1 MGYRVIYIEKCEY
14 LRLYLD
20 NLKVEIKN
28 DTLLIPVSDIQIL
41 VIDNYQSNLS
51 MPLINKL
58 TDNNVCTIICGVDHL
73 PKSYILPMNGHF
85 SSSGNISK
93 QICWDSKRKD
103 DLHAMIVKMKIL
115 TIKNGTNKWNL
126 QMDHVKYIISDSSM
140 NYTLLQA
147 IRLFTSKD
155 KSENRTENNISTKMF
170 INEKEIEIKNNMF
183 IEITEMYSLNEDKK
197 LTTKSLM
204 LKYLESKLQNQ
215 KYFDT
220 ISTIDILLNS
230 LSEEVNDES
239 TLKIMFNGANY
250 KQLIKMLSP
259 YYEDELQ
266 KDEFDLTRDELILFQ
281 LDLVEY
287 ISNHNSKYDNIFV
300 FGKLDNLSDKI
311 LQKINKIEN
320 VILMIFTNYYND
332 LMNVQNTALLQDKI
346 IDLADMEQIY
356 YDLSQKSLQTYTLQ
370 EVEQMIINYLQQIYT
385 HKTHD
390 IYQELDHFSIK

>member
-1 MGYRVIYIEKCEY
+1 M
-14 LRLYLD
+14 
-20 NLKVEIKN
+20 NL
-28 DTLLIPVSDIQIL
+28 
-41 VIDNYQSNLS
+41 
-51 MPLINKL
+51 
-58 TDNNVCTIICGVDHL
+58 
-73 PKSYILPMNGHF
+73 
-85 SSSGNISK
+85 
-93 QICWDSKRKD
+93 
-103 DLHAMIVKMKIL
+103 L

-126 QMDHVKYIISDSSM
+126 QMNHVKYIISDSSM

-170 INEKEIEIKNNMF
+170 INEKEIELKNNMF
-183 IEITEMYSLNEDKK
+183 IEISEMYSLNEDKK

-204 LKYLESKLQNQ
+204 LKYLEIKLQNQ
-215 KYFDT
+215 DYFDT

-239 TLKIMFNGANY
+239 MLKIMFNGANY

-300 FGKLDNLSDKI
+300 FGKLDNLSNKI
-311 LQKINKIEN
+311 LQKINNIEN
-320 VILMIFTNYYND
+320 VKLIIFTNYYKD
-332 LMNVQNTALLQDKI
+332 LMNVQNAALLQDKI

-356 YDLSQKSLQTYTLQ
+356 CDLSQKSLQTYTLQ
-370 EVEQMIINYLQQIYT
+370 EVEQMTINYLQQIYT
-385 HKTHD
+385 HQTHD

>member
-1 MGYRVIYIEKCEY
+1 M
-14 LRLYLD
+14 
-20 NLKVEIKN
+20 NL
-28 DTLLIPVSDIQIL
+28 
-41 VIDNYQSNLS
+41 
-51 MPLINKL
+51 
-58 TDNNVCTIICGVDHL
+58 
-73 PKSYILPMNGHF
+73 
-85 SSSGNISK
+85 
-93 QICWDSKRKD
+93 
-103 DLHAMIVKMKIL
+103 L

-155 KSENRTENNISTKMF
+155 KSENRTENNISTKML
-170 INEKEIEIKNNMF
+170 INEKEIELKNNMF
-183 IEITEMYSLNEDKK
+183 IEISEMYSLNEDKK

-204 LKYLESKLQNQ
+204 LKYLEIKLQNQ
-215 KYFDT
+215 DYFDT

-370 EVEQMIINYLQQIYT
+370 EVEQMTINYLQQKYT

>member
-1 MGYRVIYIEKCEY
+1 M
-14 LRLYLD
+14 
-20 NLKVEIKN
+20 NL
-28 DTLLIPVSDIQIL
+28 
-41 VIDNYQSNLS
+41 
-51 MPLINKL
+51 
-58 TDNNVCTIICGVDHL
+58 
-73 PKSYILPMNGHF
+73 
-85 SSSGNISK
+85 
-93 QICWDSKRKD
+93 
-103 DLHAMIVKMKIL
+103 L

-126 QMDHVKYIISDSSM
+126 QMNHVKYIISDSST
-140 NYTLLQA
+140 NYKLLQA

-170 INEKEIEIKNNMF
+170 INEKEIELKNNMF
-183 IEITEMYSLNEDKK
+183 IEISEMYSLNEDKK

-204 LKYLESKLQNQ
+204 LKYLEIKLQNQ
-215 KYFDT
+215 DYFDT

-239 TLKIMFNGANY
+239 MLKIMFNGANY

-281 LDLVEY
+281 LDLIEY

-300 FGKLDNLSDKI
+300 FGKLDNLSDRI

-320 VILMIFTNYYND
+320 VKLIIFTNYYNN
-332 LMNVQNTALLQDKI
+332 LMNVQDAALLQDKI
-346 IDLADMEQIY
+346 IDFADMEQIY

-370 EVEQMIINYLQQIYT
+370 EVEQMTIDYLQQTCT
-385 HKTHD
+385 HKKHD
-390 IYQELDHFSIK
+390 IYQKLDHFSIK

>member
-1 MGYRVIYIEKCEY
+1 M
-14 LRLYLD
+14 
-20 NLKVEIKN
+20 NL
-28 DTLLIPVSDIQIL
+28 
-41 VIDNYQSNLS
+41 
-51 MPLINKL
+51 
-58 TDNNVCTIICGVDHL
+58 
-73 PKSYILPMNGHF
+73 
-85 SSSGNISK
+85 
-93 QICWDSKRKD
+93 
-103 DLHAMIVKMKIL
+103 L

-126 QMDHVKYIISDSSM
+126 QMNHVKYIISDSSM

-155 KSENRTENNISTKMF
+155 KSENRTENNTSTKMF
-170 INEKEIEIKNNMF
+170 INEKEIEFKNNMF
-183 IEITEMYSLNEDKK
+183 IEISEMYSLNEDKK

-204 LKYLESKLQNQ
+204 LKYLEIKLQNQ
-215 KYFDT
+215 DYFDT

-239 TLKIMFNGANY
+239 MLKIMFNGANY

-320 VILMIFTNYYND
+320 VKLIIFTNYYND
-332 LMNVQNTALLQDKI
+332 LMNVQNAALLQDKI
-346 IDLADMEQIY
+346 IDFADMEQIH

-370 EVEQMIINYLQQIYT
+370 EVEQMTINYLQQTYT
-385 HKTHD
+385 QETHD
-390 IYQELDHFSIK
+390 IYQELEHFSIK

>member
-1 MGYRVIYIEKCEY
+1 M
-14 LRLYLD
+14 
-20 NLKVEIKN
+20 NL
-28 DTLLIPVSDIQIL
+28 
-41 VIDNYQSNLS
+41 
-51 MPLINKL
+51 
-58 TDNNVCTIICGVDHL
+58 
-73 PKSYILPMNGHF
+73 
-85 SSSGNISK
+85 
-93 QICWDSKRKD
+93 
-103 DLHAMIVKMKIL
+103 L

-126 QMDHVKYIISDSSM
+126 QMNHVKYIISDSSM

-170 INEKEIEIKNNMF
+170 INEKEIEFKNNMF
-183 IEITEMYSLNEDKK
+183 IEISEMYSLNEDKK

-204 LKYLESKLQNQ
+204 LKYLEMKLQNQ
-215 KYFDT
+215 DYFDT

-239 TLKIMFNGANY
+239 MLKIMFNGANY

-320 VILMIFTNYYND
+320 VKLMIFTNYYND

-370 EVEQMIINYLQQIYT
+370 EVEQMTIYYLQQIYT